1 MDAKDATDAKGA
13 KDAKDAK
20 DSKGTTADPT
30 TGQTDYKDAKDA
42 KNTTSAAT
50 AARIVAAAAERNR
63 LVQQVAATQHAKAT
77 LGQLAPQIA
86 DLTNKGYDASQLV
99 ATLMVQLRD
108 QRATLDK
115 HQKRAGSS
123 VSKLFHRS
131 DPKALAAEEDAYY
144 EAEAWAAKAKVKL
157 SRIDA
162 DLDALKQQRADL
174 RARHDE
180 HTAALNALDELYAGV
195 FDGPSPDVGEGDE
208 DALEGA
214 VQAAQAVYDAI
225 QARMTFAL
233 AVAGHL
239 NAARGNVVAA
249 LNHIADALKYSRQDI
264 TDYRYVHYGSAA
276 SAAAVVNGPY
286 YASLQADRLERDR
299 LKHVPEFL
307 AEAEHHLA
315 LAKQMDPA
323 HLSQFLLLP
332 QVKVAGQGHSV
343 ANLLDQAVNSPLT
356 DYLFHMEIKDTQEDV
371 RACLDVLDPEVE
383 QAEARVEAIRQEREP
398 AEAALLDG
406 RRQLLDLRVELFEKV
421 LRARDGEKEVEPPAY
436 VGKT

>member
-1 MDAKDATDAKGA
+1 MDAKDAKG
-13 KDAKDAK
+13 
-20 DSKGTTADPT
+20 SKGTTADPT
-30 TGQTDYKDAKDA
+30 TGQTDYKDAEDA

-50 AARIVAAAAERNR
+50 TSRIVAAAAERNR

-77 LGQLAPQIA
+77 LGQLAPQIT
-86 DLTNKGYDASQLV
+86 DLTNKGFDASQLV
-99 ATLMVQLRD
+99 ATLLAQLRD
-108 QRATLDK
+108 QRAALDK

-123 VSKLFHRS
+123 VSRLFHRS
-131 DPKALAAEEDAYY
+131 DPKALEAEEDAYY
-144 EAEAWAAKAKVKL
+144 EAEAWAAKARVKL
-157 SRIDA
+157 GRIDA

-208 DALEGA
+208 DAFEGA

-225 QARMTFAL
+225 QARLAHAL

-239 NAARGNVVAA
+239 NAARGSVVAA
-249 LNHIADALKYSRQDI
+249 LNHIASALQYSRQDI
-264 TDYRYVHYGSAA
+264 VDSNGVHHGSAA
-276 SAAAVVNGPY
+276 SAASIVNPHFSS
-286 YASLQADRLERDR
+286 ARADRLERDR
-299 LKHVPEFL
+299 LKLVPACL

-323 HLSQFLLLP
+323 HLSRFLLLP
-332 QVKVAGQGHSV
+332 RVPVAGEGHSV
-343 ANLLDQAVNSPLT
+343 ANLLDQAVNTPLT
-356 DYLFHMEIKDTQEDV
+356 DYLFHMEIEDTQEGV
-371 RACLDVLDPEVE
+371 RACLDVLDPEAE

-398 AEAALLDG
+398 AEAALLEG

-436 VGKT
+436 G